1 MVLCRAQFNEMQTVQ
16 INPRNSSQDNQ
27 TEEMMR
33 LTEMIP
39 TEPLKLKRSLR
50 KDRGRVLTSGDA
62 GKILPLK
69 YIPMLRE
76 DAVQRG
82 RVRINVQ
89 MQETAELL
97 MNQTNLHV
105 YAHFVPMLAFD
116 RFNGSMEE
124 LNRSYK
130 GETGIGGA
138 VIPFFET
145 NKRYV
150 ASSDSVDFDDSS
162 ASNWDTADLAD
173 PDPYTFY
180 QTMGLHFATDNLNMT
195 VVEAYNAIVNH
206 RRKARSKSLPL
217 RNAYDHS
224 MAEAF
229 WNSKDMA
236 HIVPDF
242 DELLIDGEV
251 PLSGLNFQAPVVGI
265 STFGGTT
272 GFVNANMQRQADR
285 VHIQDGSG
293 RGVDIYNDIWADLT
307 AAANVTM
314 SLADIE
320 LAKQTASFA
329 KIRSMYDGL
338 DDEFIIDLLMSG
350 IRIPEETM
358 KQPILLGRQTVP
370 FGYAQRYATDAAN
383 LDVSATN
390 GYAQVDM
397 TIRTPV
403 MNTGGVI
410 MITAEIVPEQL
421 WERKKDYFLYTN
433 SSDQLPSALSDYLD
447 PQKVSVVQNSH
458 LDVNHS
464 TPNST
469 FGYAPLNHEWMR
481 DMTNIGGKYYRP
493 ANDAFVEDRAKIW
506 TVESIDPVLNED
518 AYLVSGLHKK
528 IFADQLEDSFEIMC
542 ISDCDI
548 SGLTVFGERLLE
560 TDATSDYEAIQ
571 QDVDE
576 TRI

>member
-1 MVLCRAQFNEMQTVQ
+1 
-16 INPRNSSQDNQ
+16 
-27 TEEMMR
+27 MR
-33 LTEMIP
+33 LTETIP
-39 TEPLKLKRSLR
+39 ADPLKLKRSMR

-82 RVRINVQ
+82 RVRINVE

-97 MNQTNLHV
+97 MNQTNLNV
-105 YAHFVPMLAFD
+105 YAHYVPMLAFE

-130 GETGIGGA
+130 GETGIGGS
-138 VIPFFET
+138 VVPFFET
-145 NKRYV
+145 NKRFV
-150 ASSDSVDFDDSS
+150 ASTSTVDADDTS
-162 ASNWDTADLAD
+162 AAGWDTVDLLD
-173 PDPYTFY
+173 PDPYLFY
-180 QTMGLHFATDNLNMT
+180 QTMGMHFSADNLNMT

-224 MAEAF
+224 LAEAF
-229 WNSKDMA
+229 WNTQGLS

-242 DELLIDGEV
+242 DQLLIDGEV
-251 PLSGLNFQAPVVGI
+251 ALSGLDFKGPVYSRLFYDGGSVIAP
-265 STFGGTT
+265 GGTNYGNVQT
-272 GFVNANMQRQADR
+272 RTSWNGTDYSSYEW
-285 VHIQDGSG
+285 QDVWSEM
-293 RGVDIYNDIWADLT
+293 N
-307 AAANVTM
+307 AANVTM

-320 LAKQTASFA
+320 LAKQTAAFA
-329 KIRSMYDGL
+329 KIRSQYDGI

-350 IRIPEETM
+350 IRVPEEAMT
-358 KQPILLGRQTVP
+358 QPILIGRQTVP

-383 LDVSATN
+383 LDTSATN

-397 TIRTPV
+397 TIRTPP

-421 WERKKDYFLYTN
+421 WERKKDYFLYTT
-433 SSDQLPSALSDYLD
+433 SPDQLPNALSDFLD
-447 PQKVSVVQNSH
+447 PEKVSPVKNDH

-464 TPNST
+464 TPNAT

-481 DMTNIGGKYYRP
+481 DMVNVGGKYYRP
-493 ANDAFVEDRAKIW
+493 ANDAFDEDRAKIW
-506 TVESIDPVLNED
+506 TVEATDPTLSD
-518 AYLVSGLHKK
+518 DFYLCSGLHKK
-528 IFADQLEDSFEIMC
+528 VFADQVSDSFEIMC

-560 TDATSDYEAIQ
+560 ADATSDYEAIQ
-571 QDVDE
+571 ADVDA
-576 TRI
+576 TRITK